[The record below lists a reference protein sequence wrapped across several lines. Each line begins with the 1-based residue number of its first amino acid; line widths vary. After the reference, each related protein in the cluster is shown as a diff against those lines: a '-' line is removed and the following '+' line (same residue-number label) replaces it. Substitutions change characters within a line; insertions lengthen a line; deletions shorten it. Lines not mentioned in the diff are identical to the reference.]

1 MARVT
6 ASRTVPGWLVIV
18 GGVAATQVVAL
29 VLFVGLAEPW
39 QALALLAAAGGAA
52 AIMARPR
59 LGLYVMTAVFIGQWP
74 WNISRY
80 VGLIAVVSAL
90 VWLMRRRRPLLPR
103 SSILGL
109 VLLYVVMVLLS
120 TISPATSLNIATG
133 AIAALS
139 YLALGW
145 LCVVLVDSRQVART
159 VVGIIIVAG
168 VVTAIIG
175 LVQAVTRFRWMAS
188 TYVAAIGGGIPPGLP
203 TTFLQSSLG
212 DFRIDSITGTPDFL
226 GVTMQTVM
234 PFMLVWLLRQR
245 RVTGW
250 LLGVAG
256 LGLLGTANLLS
267 FARGAWVVTLIVL
280 LMTLWMADR
289 RRVFPVVVALAL
301 GLVALM
307 AWEPVRTRTMT
318 MIDFLAG
325 PTGPGGELEP
335 GAWRLYITPVAIEV
349 MLARPWLGVG
359 VDQSAYNWPASAAK
373 LVWFGVPGVAAPVHN
388 SYLAAGMELGL
399 GGLAVVLALVTL
411 TAARLLWV
419 TARFEHKGDAEL
431 ASYSRA
437 AFASFVGLAL
447 ELLFYPMLSGFRY
460 FWLLV
465 GLAAALVRL
474 ERAPHGPRP
483 EAA

>member
-6 ASRTVPGWLVIV
+6 ASRAAPAWLVIV

-120 TISPATSLNIATG
+120 TISPATSVNIATG

-159 VVGIIIVAG
+159 VVGIMIVAG

-188 TYVAAIGGGIPPGLP
+188 TYVTAIGGGTPPGLQA
-203 TTFLQSSLG
+203 FLQSSLG
-212 DFRIDSITGTPDFL
+212 EFRIDSITGTPDFL
-226 GVTMQTVM
+226 GATMQTVM

-245 RVTGW
+245 RMTRW

-280 LMTLWMADR
+280 LMTLWKI
-289 RRVFPVVVALAL
+289 
-301 GLVALM
+301 G
-307 AWEPVRTRTMT
+307 
-318 MIDFLAG
+318 
-325 PTGPGGELEP
+325 
-335 GAWRLYITPVAIEV
+335 
-349 MLARPWLGVG
+349 
-359 VDQSAYNWPASAAK
+359 
-373 LVWFGVPGVAAPVHN
+373 
-388 SYLAAGMELGL
+388 
-399 GGLAVVLALVTL
+399 
-411 TAARLLWV
+411 
-419 TARFEHKGDAEL
+419 
-431 ASYSRA
+431 RA
-437 AFASFVGLAL
+437 HV
-447 ELLFYPMLSGFRY
+447 
-460 FWLLV
+460 
-465 GLAAALVRL
+465 
-474 ERAPHGPRP
+474 
-483 EAA
+483 